1 MITPS
6 FKVDQDN
13 TFVYVTINTPHVRA
27 QDVDLFVEGSEFR
40 FYLRPYF
47 LRLHLP
53 GNVIEDDQS
62 KAVYDPSAGQFNI
75 KVSKETPGQ
84 VFNDLD
90 LLSKLLA
97 RKGEPEKKPLIE
109 VIGGDDVMEEA
120 NEFNW
125 EIPQELP
132 SDETMLGTEAYYG
145 FNQQY
150 TGYFRHVQETSNEI
164 NELQSPETSMTI
176 ESRRQ
181 ERVQREN
188 DKFDEDYYCSDYA
201 MDEEIQN
208 VIKYKTVYSKELKR
222 IQKEEAAQLTFTEQ
236 EEELMRQLPRK
247 EYLISNEK
255 AVYLG
260 LIDLL
265 FAYSYNH
272 RVTEGEG
279 NVESCWCIGKLS
291 SSLSSLEQ
299 FSVLKDVT
307 ISSVRRSLVYPLYR
321 HIGLAE
327 KVLQDVYILIR
338 LGKRAILKA
347 LLDMKYM
354 FDHHDVYYIY
364 SKIYLDDYCVWIQ
377 HASDQILRT
386 LAHELHHS
394 KVDKNELGWDL
405 EEIEEVIIILSVVCI
420 LKNDRL
426 QETIKNRN
434 KKIIFLI
441 YYFLPAISFFY
452 PLIPWPF
459 VLLILAEYVVI

>member
-1 MITPS
+1 
-6 FKVDQDN
+6 
-13 TFVYVTINTPHVRA
+13 
-27 QDVDLFVEGSEFR
+27 
-40 FYLRPYF
+40 
-47 LRLHLP
+47 
-53 GNVIEDDQS
+53 
-62 KAVYDPSAGQFNI
+62 
-75 KVSKETPGQ
+75 
-84 VFNDLD
+84 
-90 LLSKLLA
+90 
-97 RKGEPEKKPLIE
+97 
-109 VIGGDDVMEEA
+109 MEEA

-291 SSLSSLEQ
+291 SSLSSLE
-299 FSVLKDVT
+299 VKIVC
-307 ISSVRRSLVYPLYR
+307 LVYMRIKML
-321 HIGLAE
+321 LAIFCIE
-327 KVLQDVYILIR
+327 RRDY
-338 LGKRAILKA
+338 LK
-347 LLDMKYM
+347 
-354 FDHHDVYYIY
+354 
-364 SKIYLDDYCVWIQ
+364 C
-377 HASDQILRT
+377 
-386 LAHELHHS
+386 
-394 KVDKNELGWDL
+394 
-405 EEIEEVIIILSVVCI
+405 
-420 LKNDRL
+420 
-426 QETIKNRN
+426 
-434 KKIIFLI
+434 
-441 YYFLPAISFFY
+441 
-452 PLIPWPF
+452 
-459 VLLILAEYVVI
+459 